1 MRHLRPARVPEN
13 HHRKGLA
20 LLDRSRNHHPS
31 GEAQPMSEEKAV
43 QLVEVKLTGEHIHKG
58 VDYKAGDKIKV
69 TPRQKAFL
77 EEAKKVEGAAT
88 PSKEA

>member
-1 MRHLRPARVPEN
+1 
-13 HHRKGLA
+13 
-20 LLDRSRNHHPS
+20 
-31 GEAQPMSEEKAV
+31 MSTEKTV
-43 QLVEVKLTGEHIHKG
+43 QQVEVVLTGAHTHKG

-88 PSKEA
+88 TVKEA